1 MTLMMPYG
9 MNSALND
16 FRSPFGEAAAN
27 FVKQARAGAD
37 SYAKLERIAKRGEL
51 DPHQKAQMI
60 GKAIMS
66 GQLRAGVGPNGGMAL
81 EKRAQQR
88 GRFPITSD
96 DPQRARLGR
105 QVGEALTKL
114 SGLPGHPAM
123 APYVAKI
130 GMPGVGA
137 RVRALKAANDANS
150 MPAVSSRNLPMLP
163 GTQGLTISEAAIE
176 VLNSLPDNRVRQ
188 SAINALTLRPPAS
201 NNDAYRWVQTIVA
214 LREQIN
220 EMCEQ
225 MGLDATAL
233 TDLLDRKV
241 EFYDFGSQTS
251 PETNSSPRANVG
263 PTTEDFDEWRDRAE
277 PPATEVDVGPF
288 AGSDRSDS
296 NPDFREEKLAKFW
309 DYAKQGRDVTKGRPD
324 TRKQLEQYARV
335 ILQAEI
341 GGVLQK
347 EIQLLHATRERLGR
361 GSKAWAKMTREPG
374 YAQVVEKIVK
384 HPHLTRAMRGACAAL
399 I

>member
-241 EFYDFGSQTS
+241 EFYDPMVQSA
-251 PETNSSPRANVG
+251 PETNPSPRASVG

-296 NPDFREEKLAKFW
+296 NPDFKLAKFY
-309 DYAKQGRDVTKGRPD
+309 DAVTGRGAPLTRGEDASLQQLEKYGEIVVKAELGGALKSQILMLNA
-324 TRKQLEQYARV
+324 TRK
-335 ILQAEI
+335 
-341 GGVLQK
+341 
-347 EIQLLHATRERLGR
+347 RLGR
-361 GSKAWAKMTREPG
+361 GTAWRKVMEEPTYAGIVRAVVRSKN
-374 YAQVVEKIVK
+374 
-384 HPHLTRAMRGACAAL
+384 LTRSMKGAAL
-399 I
+399 ALIA